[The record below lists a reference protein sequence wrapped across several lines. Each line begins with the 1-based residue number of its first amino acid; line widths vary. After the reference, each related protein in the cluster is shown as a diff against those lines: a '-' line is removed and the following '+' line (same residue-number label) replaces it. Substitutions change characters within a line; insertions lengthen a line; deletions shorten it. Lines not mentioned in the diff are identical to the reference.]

1 MKEYIITVKD
11 RSHKV
16 VIKKIQTDTAIVE
29 VNGEEY
35 EVGIERKFSRHLEPL
50 SVKPTRRT
58 TTVEEK
64 AEKISERPAGSVGK
78 NEIVAPLPGMILK
91 ILVRNGQK
99 LKSGETVIKMEA
111 MKMENEI
118 KTDQDGIV
126 KQIYVKEGD
135 TVLENSP
142 LLRVENP

>member
-16 VIKKIQTDTAIVE
+16 IIKKIQTDTAIVE

-35 EVGIERKFSRHLEPL
+35 EVGFERKFSRHLEPL
-50 SVKPTRRT
+50 SVKPTLRST
-58 TTVEEK
+58 AVKET
-64 AEKISERPAGSVGK
+64 AENTSERPTSSVSK

-91 ILVRNGQK
+91 ILVRDGQK
-99 LKSGETVIKMEA
+99 VKSGETVIKMEA

-118 KTDQDGIV
+118 KADREGIV
-126 KQIYVKEGD
+126 KQIYVNEGD
-135 TVLENSP
+135 AVLENSP